1 MKVDLQDW
9 FPASGAAGPRSC
21 LTSNRVICSD
31 YLKKANRGRP
41 TRSPTSEE
49 EFGVSYHP
57 EHVSRLLRHKYG
69 MSYAIPRPETPSRPD
84 NAEEILA
91 ERLVQALGEIDADRQ
106 KEAADHGETILGFF
120 R

>member
-1 MKVDLQDW
+1 
-9 FPASGAAGPRSC
+9 
-21 LTSNRVICSD
+21 
-31 YLKKANRGRP
+31 
-41 TRSPTSEE
+41 
-49 EFGVSYHP
+49 
-57 EHVSRLLRHKYG
+57 

-91 ERLVQALGEIDADRQ
+91 ERLDEALGEIDADRQ